1 MLTQYRLTLLPAGP
15 CHPRPEWGYRLY
27 AALLARAPAPF
38 SIDVHEDGVTPM
50 SQFLS
55 RQGEDL
61 VWTVNLLGAYSHA
74 ALSPILEETR
84 ELYLEKDKVALRV
97 TDRRREQVPD
107 VETLL
112 DMGAAHSGLHRLQ
125 FRTATGFKS
134 HGRYLNLPTARL
146 IVQSLIKKWNGSFP
160 DCVIE
165 DEDGEGLEALA
176 DGLRCRDFR
185 LQSRMF
191 YLKGS
196 SIPGFVGELTLENRL
211 SAFHRELA
219 NALLLFSGY
228 AGVGIKTTLG
238 MGGVRVN

>member
-1 MLTQYRLTLLPAGP
+1 MLTQYRLTLLPANP
-15 CHPRPEWGYRLY
+15 CRPRPEWGYRLY
-27 AALLARAPAPF
+27 AALLAMAPAPF
-38 SIDVHEDGVTPM
+38 SVDVHEDGVTPV

-61 VWTVNLLGAYSHA
+61 IWTMNLLGEDCRA

-84 ELYLEKDKVALRV
+84 EFYLEKDKVNLRV
-97 TDRRREQVPD
+97 VDRRRERVPD
-107 VETLL
+107 VEALL
-112 DMGAAHSGLHRLQ
+112 DMGAAHSGLHRLY
-125 FRTATGFKS
+125 FCTATGFKS
-134 HGRYLNLPTARL
+134 RGRYLNLPTARL

-160 DCVIE
+160 DCVVE
-165 DEDGEGLEALA
+165 DEDGEGLDALA
-176 DGLRCRDFR
+176 GGLRCRDFR

-196 SIPGFVGELTLENRL
+196 SIPGFVGDLTLENRL
-211 SAFHRELA
+211 SGFQRDLA

-238 MGGVRVN
+238 MGGVKVK